1 MSGTAAPGTNIDR
14 RWFKRFGRNGP
25 AETRLFCFHFA
36 GGNTS
41 VFRRWPQELPWYIEP
56 VAVQL
61 PGRADR
67 FTETPYERMAPL
79 VDDLIEVMEPHLDR
93 PFALYG
99 VSMGARVSW
108 ALAHALRERGLP
120 GPRALFLAASVA
132 PARDDGQWE
141 WDGRE
146 DGLVGYVR
154 DMGGTPVEVLEQPE
168 LLAGLLPTLRAD
180 LTVLSTHDFHPETPL
195 DIPVHAFAGT
205 EDPEAH
211 PERMADWSKETRD
224 RFSLTPVPGGHFFDD
239 EGRQQVIRVIV
250 DQLT

>member
-1 MSGTAAPGTNIDR
+1 MTGPARPVPDVDR
-14 RWFKRFGRNGP
+14 RWFKRFGRSGP

-36 GGNTS
+36 GGS
-41 VFRRWPQELPWYIEP
+41 ASLFRQLPQQLPWYIEP

-67 FTETPYERMAPL
+67 FTETPYERMQPL
-79 VDDLIEVMEPHLDR
+79 VDDLIEVMEPLLDK
-93 PFALYG
+93 PFACYG

-120 GPRALFLAASVA
+120 QPRELFLAASVA
-132 PARDDGQWE
+132 PACDDGQWE

-154 DMGGTPVEVLEQPE
+154 DMGGTPVEVLEQPD

-180 LTVLSTHDFHPETPL
+180 LTVLTTHGFRPATPL
-195 DIPVHAFAGT
+195 DMPIRAFAGT
-205 EDPEAH
+205 EDQEAH
-211 PERMADWSKETRD
+211 PERMADWSKETTG
-224 RFSLTPVPGGHFFDD
+224 RFDLTPVPGGHFFDA
-239 EGRQQVIRVIV
+239 EGQRQVARTIV
-250 DQLT
+250 EQLT

>member
-1 MSGTAAPGTNIDR
+1 
-14 RWFKRFGRNGP
+14 
-25 AETRLFCFHFA
+25 
-36 GGNTS
+36 
-41 VFRRWPQELPWYIEP
+41 
-56 VAVQL
+56 
-61 PGRADR
+61 
-67 FTETPYERMAPL
+67 
-79 VDDLIEVMEPHLDR
+79 MEPHLDR

-120 GPRALFLAASVA
+120 GPSALFVAASVA
-132 PARDDGQWE
+132 PACDNGQWE

-211 PERMADWSKETRD
+211 PERMTDWSRETRD
-224 RFSLTPVPGGHFFDD
+224 RFSLTPIPGGHFFDD

>member
-1 MSGTAAPGTNIDR
+1 MTGTATRGADIDR
-14 RWFKRFGRNGP
+14 RWFKRFGRTGP

-36 GGNTS
+36 GGNAS
-41 VFRRWPQELPWYIEP
+41 MFRRLPQGLPWYIEP

-79 VDDLIEVMEPHLDR
+79 IDDLIEVMEPLLDR

-120 GPRALFLAASVA
+120 GLRALFVAASVA
-132 PARDDGQWE
+132 PARDNGEWE
-141 WDGRE
+141 WVGRE
-146 DGLVGYVR
+146 HELEGYVR

-180 LTVLSTHDFHPETPL
+180 LTVLSTHDFHPATPL

-211 PERMADWSKETRD
+211 PERMADWSRETHD
-224 RFSLTPVPGGHFFDD
+224 RFSLTPIQGGHFFDD
-239 EGRQQVIRVIV
+239 QGEQQVVSVIV
-250 DQLT
+250 DRLG

>member
-1 MSGTAAPGTNIDR
+1 MTGTTTQRADVDR
-14 RWFKRFGRNGP
+14 RWFKRFGRTGP
-25 AETRLFCFHFA
+25 AETRLFCFHYA
-36 GGNTS
+36 GGNAS
-41 VFRRWPQELPWYIEP
+41 VFRGWPQDLPWYIEP

-67 FTETPYERMAPL
+67 FTETPYERMTPL
-79 VDDLIEVMEPHLDR
+79 IDDLVGAMEPLLDR

-108 ALAHALRERGLP
+108 ALTHALRERGLP
-120 GPRALFLAASVA
+120 GPRALFVAASVA
-132 PARDDGQWE
+132 PACDDGQWE

-146 DGLVGYVR
+146 DGLEGYVR

-195 DIPVHAFAGT
+195 DIPIHAFAGT

-211 PERMADWSKETRD
+211 PARMEDWSRETRD

-239 EGRQQVIRVIV
+239 EGRHQVVREIV
-250 DQLT
+250 DRLE